1 MHTSR
6 WPKNHT
12 NWGVLTSCAKLFL
25 EAVAVVLEAWR
36 LPEVVLDLVL
46 VLDCGFI
53 VDISVDKKFQTLG
66 ENTNA
71 FVYKFASL

>member
-1 MHTSR
+1 M
-6 WPKNHT
+6 
-12 NWGVLTSCAKLFL
+12 
-25 EAVAVVLEAWR
+25 VLEAWR

-53 VDISVDKKFQTLG
+53 VDIGVDKKFQTLG